1 MIRLVIIADD
11 FTGAMD
17 TGVQFVKQGIA
28 TMVTSRLDIDLK
40 KFSPSI
46 EVLAVNTNSRHDD
59 PEVAGQK
66 VKKIIKKITESNVD
80 YIYKKT
86 DSALRGN
93 VGIELEMVWRETKV
107 EQLPFV
113 PAYPMNNRV
122 TVEGC
127 QYVDG
132 LPVNLSKAG
141 QDIFTP
147 VDSAIIAEIIHK
159 QSKIPVTHTSFWR
172 NTPSLKGVC
181 VYNASSNEELERIG
195 QTLKSGNQISVTA
208 GCAGFAEYLPEIL
221 ELNKTCIK
229 LSVRGGNILIVSGS
243 VNEIA
248 IRQVEHMCKSGI
260 QVVTLADM
268 DEKADLDRILKSAE
282 KGMQGQG
289 VFIVESVNNVNQVD
303 QRKEWLQG
311 NRTAA
316 MDKIAAIVK
325 VIMEKITVETLFV
338 TGGDTLKRIM
348 DELNLD
354 GIIPNF
360 ELIPGIVF
368 GNVNGINLQI
378 ISKSGGFGNVD
389 VIEKALKQLLKL
401 QDLQEQNK

>member
-1 MIRLVIIADD
+1 L
-11 FTGAMD
+11 
-17 TGVQFVKQGIA
+17 
-28 TMVTSRLDIDLK
+28 
-40 KFSPSI
+40 
-46 EVLAVNTNSRHDD
+46 
-59 PEVAGQK
+59 
-66 VKKIIKKITESNVD
+66 
-80 YIYKKT
+80 
-86 DSALRGN
+86 
-93 VGIELEMVWRETKV
+93 
-107 EQLPFV
+107 
-113 PAYPMNNRV
+113 
-122 TVEGC
+122 
-127 QYVDG
+127 
-132 LPVNLSKAG
+132 
-141 QDIFTP
+141 
-147 VDSAIIAEIIHK
+147 
-159 QSKIPVTHTSFWR
+159 
-172 NTPSLKGVC
+172 
-181 VYNASSNEELERIG
+181 
-195 QTLKSGNQISVTA
+195 
-208 GCAGFAEYLPEIL
+208 
-221 ELNKTCIK
+221 
-229 LSVRGGNILIVSGS
+229 
-243 VNEIA
+243 
-248 IRQVEHMCKSGI
+248 
-260 QVVTLADM
+260 
-268 DEKADLDRILKSAE
+268 
-282 KGMQGQG
+282 QGQG